1 MAQEKASVFCVFSGM
16 GKAKTLRM
24 PLDTQNGQL
33 FVIHGFYDE
42 IRRILGDEEIVS
54 KTAKRLMVSAVHDG
68 ARSV

>member
-16 GKAKTLRM
+16 GKAETLRM
-24 PLDTQNGQL
+24 PLDAQNGQL
-33 FVIHGFYDE
+33 FVIHGFYDK
-42 IRRILGDEEIVS
+42 IRRILGNEKIVS